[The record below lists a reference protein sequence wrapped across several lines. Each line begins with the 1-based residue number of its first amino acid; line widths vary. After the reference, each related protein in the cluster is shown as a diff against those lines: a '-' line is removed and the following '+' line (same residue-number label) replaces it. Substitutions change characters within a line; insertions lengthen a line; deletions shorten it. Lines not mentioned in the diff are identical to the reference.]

1 MKATTYIILIAL
13 LICVVA
19 AIDSASNYAEIQ
31 EQSTQLAQKIKEME
45 AQINAAPS
53 KHIAQTTILA
63 QSEGLLDELKMLFL
77 NLALKIVEA
86 VS

>member
-1 MKATTYIILIAL
+1 MKGTTYLAIIAL
-13 LICVVA
+13 LICVVMA
-19 AIDSASNYAEIQ
+19 VETASNLSEEATNLAQRIQ
-31 EQSTQLAQKIKEME
+31 ELE
-45 AQINAAPS
+45 AQIQSAGS
-53 KHIAQTTILA
+53 KHVAQTRMLA